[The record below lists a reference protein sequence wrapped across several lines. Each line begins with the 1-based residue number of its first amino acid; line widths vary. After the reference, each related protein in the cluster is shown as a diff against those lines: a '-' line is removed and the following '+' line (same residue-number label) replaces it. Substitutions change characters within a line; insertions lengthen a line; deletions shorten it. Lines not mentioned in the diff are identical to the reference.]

1 VGKTPFLIV
10 LSLALGRYHIQRL
23 NLDGVTPAWRR
34 AKGIDNF
41 RRKTGQIHEGLI
53 LDDPSMDRLD
63 AADVKSWLTAEE
75 DQNCSTRYTDVKL
88 ARNGLRALSA
98 NDLDEEDELPH
109 DRRRTSITPT
119 EFFAL
124 VKKFFTSY
132 KEVDV
137 LAILKR
143 CVALIFG
150 KHALYLRLPSQD
162 HNALVHCI
170 HEDDLHVDL
179 FTERDKSYYA
189 KYKARHLR
197 HFYLLRETLDK
208 KDFATTPRTM
218 ATTLMPHRVE
228 HPSRATPEEDPD
240 EEAAR
245 GMHE

>member
-1 VGKTPFLIV
+1 MPLIGPLLTSFGVLTVGWPGVGKTPFLIV

-189 KYKARHLR
+189 KYKVGVQELPP
-197 HFYLLRETLDK
+197 LIQ
-208 KDFATTPRTM
+208 M
-218 ATTLMPHRVE
+218 M
-228 HPSRATPEEDPD
+228 
-240 EEAAR
+240 
-245 GMHE
+245 